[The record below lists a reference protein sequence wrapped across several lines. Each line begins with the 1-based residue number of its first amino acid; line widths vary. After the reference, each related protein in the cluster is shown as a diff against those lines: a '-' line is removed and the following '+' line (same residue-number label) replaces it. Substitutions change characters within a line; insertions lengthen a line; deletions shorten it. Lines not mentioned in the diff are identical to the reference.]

1 MLFVPCIHNFK
12 INRLIRTEQR
22 DGPQIRTQLVLR
34 MALLFFF
41 FLAKGAEIL
50 VFCPFF
56 TACIANTTGS
66 AVPYLETLL
75 PFSR

>member
-41 FLAKGAEIL
+41 FWPRAQRFWFSVLSSLLASPIPREVLYPI
-50 VFCPFF
+50 
-56 TACIANTTGS
+56 
-66 AVPYLETLL
+66 
-75 PFSR
+75 